1 MTEAEGLAQIR
12 DILGAALPPDS
23 GATIGGLMSD
33 IMGVLDQFDLN
44 PVAPDTPVEVH

>member
-1 MTEAEGLAQIR
+1 MTEAEGLEQIR

-23 GATIGGLMSD
+23 GATVGGLMSD

-44 PVAPDTPVEVH
+44 PVAPDTPVEFH

>member
-1 MTEAEGLAQIR
+1 MTEAEGLEQIR

-23 GATIGGLMSD
+23 GATVGRLMSD
-33 IMGVLDQFDLN
+33 IMGVLDEFDLN